1 MRNDLFLRAN
11 HMKGLLDTLQKPFY
25 LSRTNCGQGEEEKP
39 KALPW
44 SGFCRRFSDPNFFS
58 SMFFPRNLVRHLRK
72 LQLFFKYIS
81 CLASPRQTV
90 LTVVL
95 SRSWQHFPRKG
106 MFLLLQA
113 VFVRAGRRSVVGPM
127 CPVGRVVIRYFIF
140 PPLVKWSSSIEIQA
154 A

>member
-1 MRNDLFLRAN
+1 MWNDFLLGAN
-11 HMKGLLDTLQKPFY
+11 HMKGLLDTLLKPFY
-25 LSRTNCGQGEEEKP
+25 LSRTNCGQGEEKP

-44 SGFCRRFSDPNFFS
+44 SGFCRRFSDPNIFS
-58 SMFFPRNLVRHLRK
+58 SMFFPRNLVGHLRK
-72 LQLFFKYIS
+72 LQLFVKYIS

-106 MFLLLQA
+106 MF
-113 VFVRAGRRSVVGPM
+113 VRAGRRSVVGPM
-127 CPVGRVVIRYFIF
+127 CPGRVVIRYFIF
-140 PPLVKWSSSIEIQA
+140 SPLVKWSSSIEIQA